1 MNSNVLLL
9 QNYIILLAKFQYILP
24 RFSFLHYCLIFRLDR
39 CKMSLVDLVGNRIVL
54 IEQNK
59 VLDI

>member
-9 QNYIILLAKFQYILP
+9 QNYIIPLAKFQYILP

-54 IEQNK
+54 I
-59 VLDI
+59 